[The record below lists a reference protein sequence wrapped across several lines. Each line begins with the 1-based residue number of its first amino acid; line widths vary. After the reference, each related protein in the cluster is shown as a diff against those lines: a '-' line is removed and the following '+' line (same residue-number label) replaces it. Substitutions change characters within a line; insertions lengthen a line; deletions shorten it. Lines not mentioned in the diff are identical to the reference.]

1 MKKLQ
6 IFVSSTYDDL
16 KDEREKVVQGI
27 LDAEHIPAG
36 MELFGGAG
44 TVIDTI
50 KKWIDASDVFML
62 LLGGKYGSIYEK
74 EGISYTEWEY
84 NYAKLIK
91 KPICIIKLSKSM
103 IYRKAAEQGENQVL
117 EKEHKEL
124 YNRFLQT
131 VRAEIHKEVSEI
143 SESPGAV
150 QSHITKVI
158 YDYEDSLV
166 GWVRGDSIITSWDDV
181 TDEKLYEQYKQITN
195 SIVSRNYSNADM
207 LDFSKDV
214 GRDMLSAIKARG
226 ILNLFHRVVRF
237 NKYSDNLVKV
247 CIYDQYNYRYLN
259 SECPTFGKKFQAT
272 EQQAETYQVDKL
284 LINNIDYT
292 DSFEMDITPE
302 HSRGQLEYYV
312 QSKKSIPMGNE
323 YPIEIHYKSSYIS
336 PILDFFQVY
345 GLPFPCKNFY
355 VELYLEDGLEKEYSI
370 ITSTN
375 SSFSKEISDSFKS
388 NEMKNFGECRIQ
400 FPEWSLA
407 GTGYVAT
414 IKRKTQANH

>member
-16 KDEREKVVQGI
+16 QNEREKVVQGI

-50 KKWIDASDVFML
+50 KKWIDASDIFML
-62 LLGGKYGSIYEK
+62 LLGGKYGSIYEE

-84 NYAKLIK
+84 NYAKLIE
-91 KPICIIKLSKSM
+91 KPICIIKLSKGM

-117 EKEHKEL
+117 ETEHKEL
-124 YNRFLQT
+124 YESFLKN
-131 VRAEIHKEVSEI
+131 VGAEVYKEVSEI
-143 SESPGAV
+143 SEIPGVV

-158 YDYEDSLV
+158 NHHKDRLV

-181 TDEKLYEQYKQITN
+181 TDEKVYEQYKQIIN
-195 SIVSRNYSNADM
+195 SIVSRNYSNTDM
-207 LDFSKDV
+207 LDFSNDV
-214 GRDMLSAIKARG
+214 GQDMLSAIKARG

-237 NKYSDNLVKV
+237 NRCSDDLVKV
-247 CIYDQYNYRYLN
+247 CIYDQYNYRYLK
-259 SECPTFGKKFQAT
+259 SECPAFGKKFQAT

-284 LINNIDYT
+284 LINNVDYT
-292 DSFEMDITPE
+292 DSFEMNITPE

-312 QSKKSIPMGNE
+312 QSKKSIPMGSE

-375 SSFSKEISDSFKS
+375 SSFSKEISDSFKA